1 MRFTCSQAALLR
13 AVNTCSKAVSVRTTI
28 PILKGIL
35 INVENGRATLTS
47 SDLNMSI
54 ETSFDVQN
62 SVDGSTVVNAKLL
75 GDIVR
80 KLPNSLINIDTEK
93 EFGKLSLNCL
103 GSDFSI
109 VSLPAEE
116 FPLVGGVSSKEF
128 FELDKK
134 EFKDLINKTV
144 FSASIDEKKGI
155 LTGCLFDIKKDM
167 IEAVALDG
175 FRMAIVRKECSLDNE
190 KTVIIPAPILGE
202 IYKILNED
210 EGSDKVSVLFEE
222 KKAEFLTEDTR
233 VIARLLEGD
242 FIKYN
247 DILPTSFNTKVIVNR
262 EDMLS
267 SIERASLFAK
277 EGKNNL
283 IKINVSKDVL
293 DIESRSEE
301 GNVNERVGAEVT
313 GDDLLIGFNS
323 KYLIDV
329 LKAISDEEVVFE
341 MGSSVSS
348 CLIKPV
354 EGNEFTYLVLP
365 VRISAN

>member
-1 MRFTCSQAALLR
+1 MKFTCSQAAFLR
-13 AVNTCSKAVSVRTTI
+13 AVNTCSKAVSTRTTI

-35 INVENGRATLTS
+35 INVENGRAKMTS

-62 SVDGSTVVNAKLL
+62 YVNGSAVVPAKLL

-80 KLPNSLINIDTEK
+80 KLPNSLINVDTEK

-103 GSDFSI
+103 GSDFDI
-109 VSLPAEE
+109 VSLPADE
-116 FPLVGGVSSKEF
+116 FPVVGGVNSKEF
-128 FELDKK
+128 FEINKD

-155 LTGCLFDIKKDM
+155 LTGCLLNIKRDQ

-175 FRMAIVRKECSLDNE
+175 FRMAIVRKESSLDKE
-190 KTVIIPAPILGE
+190 KTVIIPANILGE

-210 EGSDKVSVLFEE
+210 SGSDQISVLFEE

-247 DILPTSFNTKVIVNR
+247 DILPTSWNTRITVNR

-283 IKINVSKDVL
+283 IKIKVNKDSI

-301 GNVNERVGAEVT
+301 GFVNEKVGADVE
-313 GDDLLIGFNS
+313 GEELLIGFNS
-323 KYLIDV
+323 KYLLDV
-329 LKAISDEEVVFE
+329 LKVLGDEEVVFE
-341 MGSSVSS
+341 MGSSLSA

-354 EGNEFTYLVLP
+354 EGNGYTYLVLP
-365 VRISAN
+365 VRITVS

>member
-1 MRFTCSQAALLR
+1 MKFTCSQAVLLR
-13 AVNTCSKAVSVRTTI
+13 AINTCSKAVSVRTTI

-35 INVENGRATLTS
+35 ITTENGRVTMTS

-62 SVDGSTVVNAKLL
+62 SINGSVVVPAKLL

-80 KLPNSLINIDTEK
+80 KLPNSLVNIDTEK

-103 GSDFSI
+103 GSDFDI
-109 VSLPAEE
+109 VSLPADE
-116 FPLVGGVSSKEF
+116 FPLVGGVSSKDF
-128 FELDKK
+128 FELNKE

-155 LTGCLFDIKKDM
+155 LTGCLFNIKGSQ

-175 FRMAIVRKECSLDNE
+175 FRMAIVRKESNIGKE
-190 KTVIIPAPILGE
+190 KSFIIPASILSE

-210 EGSDKVSVLFEE
+210 SGSDEISVVFEE

-247 DILPTSFNTKVIVNR
+247 DILPTSWNTRITVNR

-283 IKINVSKDVL
+283 IKIKIGNDSL

-301 GNVNERVGAEVT
+301 GYVNEKVGADVQGENMM
-313 GDDLLIGFNS
+313 IGFNS
-323 KYLIDV
+323 KYLLDV
-329 LKAISDEEVVFE
+329 LKVLSDEEIVME
-341 MGSSVSS
+341 LGSSLSA

-354 EGNEFTYLVLP
+354 EGNGYTYLVLP
-365 VRISAN
+365 VRITVD

>member
-1 MRFTCSQAALLR
+1 MKFTCSQAAFLR
-13 AVNTCSKAVSVRTTI
+13 AVNTCSKAVSTRTTI

-35 INVENGRATLTS
+35 INVENGRAKMTS

-62 SVDGSTVVNAKLL
+62 YENGSAVVPAKLL
-75 GDIVR
+75 GSRV
-80 KLPNSLINIDTEK
+80 
-93 EFGKLSLNCL
+93 LSLNCL
-103 GSDFSI
+103 GSDFDI
-109 VSLPAEE
+109 VSLPADE
-116 FPLVGGVSSKEF
+116 FPIVGGVNSKEF
-128 FELDKK
+128 FEINKD

-155 LTGCLFDIKKDM
+155 LTGCLLNINKDQ

-175 FRMAIVRKECSLDNE
+175 FRMAIVRKENNLDKE
-190 KTVIIPAPILGE
+190 KTVIIPASILGE

-210 EGSDKVSVLFEE
+210 NGSDQISVLFEE

-247 DILPTSFNTKVIVNR
+247 DILPTSWNTRITLNR

-283 IKINVSKDVL
+283 IKIKVNKDSI

-301 GNVNERVGAEVT
+301 GFVNEKVGADVE
-313 GDDLLIGFNS
+313 GEELLIGFNS
-323 KYLIDV
+323 KYLLDV
-329 LKAISDEEVVFE
+329 LKVLGDEEIVFE
-341 MGSSVSS
+341 MGSSLSA

-354 EGNEFTYLVLP
+354 EGNGFTYLVLP
-365 VRISAN
+365 VRITVS